1 MATGQF
7 GTIIQPATQGRRKPS
22 KEFNYLQ
29 HKDRRMRFN
38 NSQDP
43 IYYIFDCIENR
54 PVSKLAKEFV
64 EDAIF
69 DTINFISK
77 VVR

>member
-7 GTIIQPATQGRRKPS
+7 GTIIKPMAHRKGAV
-22 KEFNYLQ
+22 KEFQYLQ

-38 NSQDP
+38 NAQDP

-69 DTINFISK
+69 DTMNFISK
-77 VVR
+77 VVG

>member
-7 GTIIQPATQGRRKPS
+7 GTIVKPTAGRRQPR
-22 KEFNYLQ
+22 EFHYLE

-38 NSQDP
+38 NSKDP

-64 EDAIF
+64 EDTIF

>member
-7 GTIIQPATQGRRKPS
+7 GTIIKPTAGRKGAV
-22 KEFNYLQ
+22 KEFRYLQ

-38 NSQDP
+38 NAQDP

-69 DTINFISK
+69 DTMNFISK
-77 VVR
+77 VVG

>member
-7 GTIIQPATQGRRKPS
+7 GTIIKPTAGRKNAD
-22 KEFNYLQ
+22 KEFKYLQ

-64 EDAIF
+64 EDTIF

-77 VVR
+77 VVG

>member
-7 GTIIQPATQGRRKPS
+7 GTIIRPTAGRKS
-22 KEFNYLQ
+22 AVKEFQYLQ

-38 NSQDP
+38 NSKDP

-64 EDAIF
+64 EDDIF
-69 DTINFISK
+69 DTMNFISK
-77 VVR
+77 VVG

>member
-7 GTIIQPATQGRRKPS
+7 GTIIKPMAHRKGAV
-22 KEFNYLQ
+22 KEFQYLQ

-38 NSQDP
+38 NAQDP

-77 VVR
+77 VVG

>member
-7 GTIIQPATQGRRKPS
+7 GTIIKPAAGRRNAV
-22 KEFNYLQ
+22 KEFRYLQ

-54 PVSKLAKEFV
+54 PISKLAKEFV
-64 EDAIF
+64 EDTIF
-69 DTINFISK
+69 DTMNFISK
-77 VVR
+77 VVG

>member
-7 GTIIQPATQGRRKPS
+7 GTIIKPTSGRKNTVR
-22 KEFNYLQ
+22 EFRYLQ

-54 PVSKLAKEFV
+54 PISKLAKEFV

-69 DTINFISK
+69 DTMNFISK
-77 VVR
+77 VVG

>member
-7 GTIIQPATQGRRKPS
+7 GTLIKPTAGRKGAV
-22 KEFNYLQ
+22 KEFKYLQ

-38 NSQDP
+38 NAQDP

-69 DTINFISK
+69 DTMNFISK
-77 VVR
+77 VVG

>member
-1 MATGQF
+1 MSAGQF
-7 GTIIQPATQGRRKPS
+7 GTIVKPTVSRRKS
-22 KEFNYLQ
+22 VSEFKYLE

-64 EDAIF
+64 EDTIF
-69 DTINFISK
+69 DVMNFISK
-77 VVR
+77 AVG

>member
-7 GTIIQPATQGRRKPS
+7 GTIIKPMAHRKGAV
-22 KEFNYLQ
+22 KEFQYLQ

-38 NSQDP
+38 NAQDP

-69 DTINFISK
+69 DTMNFILK
-77 VVR
+77 VVG